1 MRFEKSQGI
10 KVAVLPEQ
18 REFVASEDM
27 ISSALQRENV
37 LGYDIFDGEKLVG
50 FVMLRKYEDEE
61 TGEAAWFLW
70 EYGAWET
77 LLIVILRGLH

>member
-37 LGYDIFDGEKLVG
+37 IGYDIFDGEKLVG

-61 TGEAAWFLW
+61 TGKAAWFLW
-70 EYGAWET
+70 
-77 LLIVILRGLH
+77 